1 MFDLCHGEGAR
12 VRVGEPALQS
22 RVIGVGHGVSV
33 FFALRSKGPRPWFGA
48 FAGVPWQFLWAPPMP
63 NFVFRF
69 ATVSGQ
75 NIQWF
80 LRRNCSVSPAQ
91 LGGLY
96 LSLCLVSL
104 GIGAVFWSQGAV
116 LVMPFVGLELVAVGV
131 AFWVFARHASD
142 GERIS
147 LEGSRL
153 VVELESGGRLQRAE
167 FNRDWVRVEPKNG
180 GRSLIQLSAQG
191 RSVEVGRYVLP
202 ELRSALAREIRMA
215 LRHA

>member
-1 MFDLCHGEGAR
+1 
-12 VRVGEPALQS
+12 
-22 RVIGVGHGVSV
+22 
-33 FFALRSKGPRPWFGA
+33 
-48 FAGVPWQFLWAPPMP
+48 MP

-96 LSLCLVSL
+96 LSLCVVSL
-104 GIGAVFWSQGAV
+104 GIGAMFWAQGAV
-116 LVMPFVGLELVAVGV
+116 LVMPFVWLELVAVGV

-180 GRSLIQLSAQG
+180 GRSLIQVSAQG

-215 LRHA
+215 LRQA